1 MSPQSSDN
9 EGRNRD
15 SSSQL
20 DIDQSIQSGIS
31 TPRPDSGFVD
41 KEEIEVIE
49 IYMLCYKDFKN
60 YSHDQVM
67 FF

>member
-49 IYMLCYKDFKN
+49 IYMLCYKD
-60 YSHDQVM
+60 
-67 FF
+67 

>member
-1 MSPQSSDN
+1 MN

-20 DIDQSIQSGIS
+20 DINQSVQSGIS

-41 KEEIEVIE
+41 REEIEVME
-49 IYMLCYKDFKN
+49 INVYVFLQKLDN
-60 YSHDQVM
+60 AL
-67 FF
+67 